1 MSNWYVSEL
10 GVEAGMRPLGFKAT
24 GMGAEATGMVLST
37 VTGVAAN
44 CQGNNMTGS

>member
-1 MSNWYVSEL
+1 MSEF
-10 GVEAGMRPLGFKAT
+10 GVEAVCGLGNKGT
-24 GMGAEATGMVLST
+24 GVGAEATGMVLST